1 MYVRLTERI
10 ESLIIESSNLTRFIV
25 LFFFVLFF
33 DQVGLSFGSFFN
45 QTLFNLTSIKG
56 KQISY
61 LLLCSGRGC
70 GILCLHIC
78 KYSAGKQGD
87 LFSNIN
93 VKLIKDFKDFYWKID
108 VIEKKNKFT
117 HRTGSK
123 IDLLFQVNNSKKN
136 SAKKDPCCSRKF
148 GGPHQTNEK
157 EENIPSCSSN
167 RRNSLVV
174 VADPVGIHPSS
185 WSWTEWPP
193 VDSCLQQS
201 IRIEVGTT
209 TKNWRSSSWLAP
221 GRELLEHRSGIQQ
234 STGLGVR
241 RKNLKI

>member
-1 MYVRLTERI
+1 MTAFPVCLSYSYVTVPAIQRTCFGLLSLLRSQYFLRKLIKQLLVMYVRLTERI

-93 VKLIKDFKDFYWKID
+93 VKLIKDFKDFY
-108 VIEKKNKFT
+108 
-117 HRTGSK
+117 
-123 IDLLFQVNNSKKN
+123 
-136 SAKKDPCCSRKF
+136 
-148 GGPHQTNEK
+148 
-157 EENIPSCSSN
+157 
-167 RRNSLVV
+167 
-174 VADPVGIHPSS
+174 
-185 WSWTEWPP
+185 
-193 VDSCLQQS
+193 
-201 IRIEVGTT
+201 
-209 TKNWRSSSWLAP
+209 
-221 GRELLEHRSGIQQ
+221 
-234 STGLGVR
+234 
-241 RKNLKI
+241 